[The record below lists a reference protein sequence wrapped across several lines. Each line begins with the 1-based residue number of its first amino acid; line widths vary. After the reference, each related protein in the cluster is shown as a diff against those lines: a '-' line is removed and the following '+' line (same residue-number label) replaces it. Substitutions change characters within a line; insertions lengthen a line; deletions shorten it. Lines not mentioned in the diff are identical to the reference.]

1 MPRAGRCGARS
12 RGGGGSGGR
21 GWGVV
26 MCAALRRTMKRERCV
41 TALGRRYETVRST
54 AMDLGQREI
63 KERAAMRERSTRR
76 EMLYAY

>member
-1 MPRAGRCGARS
+1 
-12 RGGGGSGGR
+12 
-21 GWGVV
+21 